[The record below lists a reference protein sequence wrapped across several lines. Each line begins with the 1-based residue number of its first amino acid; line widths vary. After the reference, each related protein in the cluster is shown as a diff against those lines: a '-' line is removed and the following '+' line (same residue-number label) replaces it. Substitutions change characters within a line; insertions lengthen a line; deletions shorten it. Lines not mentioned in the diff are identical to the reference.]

1 MLFIYAWHKDLQPT
15 RIMIVNVDRPF
26 NVYQNKDKQEMS
38 RKVNFCWNQFSNCN
52 EDIVRGNSGD
62 GAVTGWDQRLCSS
75 IKKSLRQDYLMY
87 CAHERRTDYKCLSL
101 IAIFMRYKLPVA
113 VQGIYFKVQLS
124 GRRGGLMV
132 SALISGSSGPGSS
145 PDWRHCVVFL
155 CKTLYSHNASL
166 HPGV

>member
-113 VQGIYFKVQLS
+113 VQGIYFKDPVLPIVHCTLRS
-124 GRRGGLMV
+124 L
-132 SALISGSSGPGSS
+132 GSHFCDVKNSKAFVCGTN
-145 PDWRHCVVFL
+145 R
-155 CKTLYSHNASL
+155 TL
-166 HPGV
+166 